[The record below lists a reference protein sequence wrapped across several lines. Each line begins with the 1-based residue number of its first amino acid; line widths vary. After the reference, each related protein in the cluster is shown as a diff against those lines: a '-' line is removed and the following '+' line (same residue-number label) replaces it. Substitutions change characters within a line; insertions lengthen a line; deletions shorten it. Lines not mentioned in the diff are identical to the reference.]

1 MYRGKQ
7 LITWWMIPSNASVF
21 HLFQCIIWIICYD
34 FFVKKMEKNLNI
46 RKNLRILWC
55 GNVHVSRAQPIFDGW
70 RDEKNFQVGIFD
82 WNKIMNDGWMNDRCV
97 KWMPIPKHVCSS
109 VVFYSR
115 IWSDWCANSIHVACN
130 GMDCANEIQHH
141 LEMYLSY

>member
-21 HLFQCIIWIICYD
+21 QPQSKWCF
-34 FFVKKMEKNLNI
+34 FFVFPFVSMYNLN
-46 RKNLRILWC
+46 NLLWFYC
-55 GNVHVSRAQPIFDGW
+55 KENGKKFEYSKEFAHTVMWQCSRHLRTAIFDGW

-109 VVFYSR
+109 VVFYTYLKRLMRKLNSR
-115 IWSDWCANSIHVACN
+115 SMQWN
-130 GMDCANEIQHH
+130 GLC
-141 LEMYLSY
+141 